1 MVNTRG
7 LEWPGEHGHYGSRMD
22 MRAGLMR
29 AERELA
35 TACVCMRRYG
45 ARGVETEGQI
55 GFPTR
60 KEYSPRGEMGVNSH
74 GLSMKN
80 KCILTQRRQIV
91 CR

>member
-1 MVNTRG
+1 MGNTRG
-7 LEWPGEHGHYGSRMD
+7 LEWPGEPGHYGSRTD
-22 MRAGLMR
+22 MRTGLLR

-35 TACVCMRRYG
+35 TACVCMRRYE

-55 GFPTR
+55 RFPTR
-60 KEYSPRGEMGVNSH
+60 KECAPRREMGVNSH